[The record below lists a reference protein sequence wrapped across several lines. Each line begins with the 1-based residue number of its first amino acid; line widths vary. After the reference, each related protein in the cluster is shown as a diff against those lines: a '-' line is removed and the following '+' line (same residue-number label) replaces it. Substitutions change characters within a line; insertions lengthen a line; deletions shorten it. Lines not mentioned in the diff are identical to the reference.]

1 MLPVKPED
9 QNYYRGEIGFEIGFM
24 YAIKIMECIVGRT
37 TLVVNS
43 CNNINTIRRATIH
56 PEAVTL
62 RRKQVDLISRLS
74 DAYQSI
80 NSGMSMLHVHRHH
93 DSSKLA

>member
-9 QNYYRGEIGFEIGFM
+9 QNSYRGEIGFEIGFM

-43 CNNINTIRRATIH
+43 CNNISAVRLATIH
-56 PEAVTL
+56 PEAVKL
-62 RRKQVDLISRLS
+62 RWKHVDLI
-74 DAYQSI
+74 
-80 NSGMSMLHVHRHH
+80 
-93 DSSKLA
+93 